1 MNEPRL
7 TRSRTEFG
15 VALLLQIAGAAA
27 VLLVSTR
34 SWQTI
39 TTIRSKPFRPDVL
52 EAIGRTIDA
61 APTALGLVGLAG
73 VVAVLATRGL
83 ARRVVGVLVLFA
95 GAATVW
101 RSITALPAV
110 SSARAASIV
119 RDKHSLVANTAVLAR
134 HVTTHPQWGALSIA
148 GGIAI
153 IIAGALVA
161 LRGADWGGMS
171 ARYEAPVDQRSTAT
185 NDEDDDRA
193 RARAQATLWTA
204 LERGHDPT
212 ADDPT
217 EST

>member
-1 MNEPRL
+1 MSEPRL

-95 GAATVW
+95 GASTVW

-171 ARYEAPVDQRSTAT
+171 ARYEAPVGERSTAT

>member
-1 MNEPRL
+1 MSEPRL

-171 ARYEAPVDQRSTAT
+171 ARYEAPVGERSTAT

>member
-1 MNEPRL
+1 MSEPRL